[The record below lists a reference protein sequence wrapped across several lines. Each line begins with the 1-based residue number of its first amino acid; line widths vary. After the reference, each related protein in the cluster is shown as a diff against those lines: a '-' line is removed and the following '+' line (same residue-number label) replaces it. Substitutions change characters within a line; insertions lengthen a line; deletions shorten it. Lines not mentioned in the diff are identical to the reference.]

1 MYAMVNQYSTSG
13 VLLQSEH
20 VSGAEN
26 GAELAKNRVER
37 SGAMSGRCRAGCRGA
52 GTERGAG

>member
-1 MYAMVNQYSTSG
+1 
-13 VLLQSEH
+13 

-26 GAELAKNRVER
+26 GVERAEYRVER
-37 SGAMSGRCRAGCRGA
+37 ALQKNDKAERGVGGRGA